1 MHMHM
6 LRCRRTFRVS
16 AFGRCYW
23 SDVPP
28 RPMALGRSNESA
40 PRLASR
46 VTAAHFQPKLDGW
59 RVIAD
64 VQTGRMYTRSGA
76 ELPSTRGLEHIR
88 DALLSKESSNRFRYV
103 DGELMHDGGRE
114 RIQGSINS
122 NSTGDGLSLHLFDC
136 VLEAECF
143 SRRHEALQEWLTR
156 AAEVPALQL
165 VRTRQGGVGSV
176 ADALV
181 TLQEV
186 GLGFQK
192 DGFEGAVL
200 RLDDALADGGGYTI
214 AGGRSR
220 TPNALKWKV
229 REDDEFEI
237 RFLNEQ
243 APKGSGMLGSV
254 RCSRNGAGSNKY
266 FTALVDVKWS
276 EERRKQAWE
285 QRALY
290 SVKHVDEEERDG
302 FEPQWK
308 AVVEHNGMDKTG
320 KPVAGTLVGFR
331 HRDDLPPVRAP
342 RGLLGC
348 PE

>member
-1 MHMHM
+1 M
-6 LRCRRTFRVS
+6 LRCRRVFRVP
-16 AFGRCYW
+16 AFRRCYW
-23 SDVPP
+23 GDVPP
-28 RPMALGRSNESA
+28 CPMAVGRSNELA
-40 PRLASR
+40 RRLASR

-64 VQTGRMYTRSGA
+64 VQTGRMYTRSEK
-76 ELPSTRGLEHIR
+76 ELPSTPGLEHIR
-88 DALLSKESSNRFRYV
+88 DALLSNQPASNRFRYA
-103 DGELMHDGGRE
+103 DGELMHDGGRD
-114 RIQGSINS
+114 RIQGSIN
-122 NSTGDGLSLHLFDC
+122 NDSTGGGLSLHLFDC
-136 VLEAECF
+136 VLETECF

-156 AAEVPALQL
+156 AAEGALQL
-165 VRTRQGGVGSV
+165 VPTRQGEIGTV

-181 TLQEV
+181 ALQEV

-214 AGGRSR
+214 AGGRSL
-220 TPNALKWKV
+220 NALKWKV

-237 RFLNEQ
+237 RFLEQ

-254 RCSRNGAGSNKY
+254 RCSRKGAGSNKY

-276 EERRKQAWE
+276 EERRKEAWE
-285 QRALY
+285 QRRLY

-308 AVVEHNGMDKTG
+308 AVVEHNGIDETG
-320 KPVAGTLVGFR
+320 KPVAGRLVGFR

-348 PE
+348 PA